1 MKRVCAW
8 CNTDMT
14 PVKSSKKDSGLVTH
28 SICSECADNLDFQ
41 LGVSLKKFL
50 ESLKIPVIALDGNG
64 QFIGIN
70 SAANAL
76 SDKTADRQPIEWPEK
91 IYECAH
97 ARMPLGCKSAVHCSG
112 CAIRFAV
119 ADTYNTGISTKDLP
133 AHLNHC
139 SADLEERVELLIST
153 DSIDNIV
160 FLRLVKL

>member
-8 CNTDMT
+8 CNTEMT
-14 PVKSSKKDSGLVTH
+14 PVKSSKKDAGLVTH

-41 LGVSLKKFL
+41 LGVSLNRYL
-50 ESLKIPVIALDGNG
+50 DSLKIPVIALDGNG

-70 SAANAL
+70 RAAIDA
-76 SDKTADRQPIEWPEK
+76 SDKAADRQLIDWPEK

-97 ARMPLGCKSAVHCSG
+97 ARLPLGCKTAIHCSG

-119 ADTYNTGISTKDLP
+119 TDTYNTGIGTKELP

-139 SADLEERVELLIST
+139 STDLEETVELLIST
-153 DSIDNIV
+153 DRIDNIV
-160 FLRLVKL
+160 FLRLVRH

>member
-1 MKRVCAW
+1 MRRVCAW
-8 CNTDMT
+8 CNTEMT

-41 LGVSLKKFL
+41 LGVSLKRYL
-50 ESLKIPVIALDGNG
+50 DSLMIPVIALDGNG
-64 QFIGIN
+64 QLIGIN
-70 SAANAL
+70 SAASAA
-76 SDKTADRQPIEWPEK
+76 SGKAADSQLLAWPEK

-97 ARMPLGCKSAVHCSG
+97 ARLPQGCRTAVHCSG

-119 ADTYNTGISTKDLP
+119 ADTYNTGASTKDMP

-139 SADLEERVELLIST
+139 SADLNERVELLIST
-153 DSIDNIV
+153 DRINNVV

>member
-1 MKRVCAW
+1 
-8 CNTDMT
+8 MT

-41 LGVSLKKFL
+41 LGVSLKRYL
-50 ESLKIPVIALDGNG
+50 DSLKIPVIALDGNG

-70 SAANAL
+70 SAAIAA
-76 SDKTADRQPIEWPEK
+76 SGKAADRQLIEWPEK

-97 ARMPLGCKSAVHCSG
+97 ARLPQGCRTAIHCSG

-119 ADTYNTGISTKDLP
+119 TDTYNSGSSTKELP

-139 SADLEERVELLIST
+139 STDLEEKVELLIST
-153 DSIDNIV
+153 DRIDNIV
-160 FLRLVKL
+160 FLRMVRL